1 MNKLERWTRTI
12 NEYVDTHGEGYLCWC
27 PINKGETLRSCKLYQ
42 IGIDINRHYMR
53 LRLYFIPE
61 GAKDEPKQDRLF
73 IFDFRPAL
81 YLSCTLIETRRDK
94 MREAEYI
101 AHTETGKF
109 FRINGLQPIEGVA
122 ELVEAITARFYFLN
136 RF

>member
-12 NEYVDTHGEGYLCWC
+12 NEYVDTRGEGYLCWC
-27 PINKGETLRSCKLYQ
+27 PINRGEYLRSCKLYQ
-42 IGIDINRHYMR
+42 IGIDINRYYMR
-53 LRLYFIPE
+53 IRLYFIPE
-61 GAKDEPKQDRLF
+61 GAKDEPRQDRLF
-73 IFDFRPAL
+73 IFDFRPAN
-81 YLSCTLIETRRDK
+81 CFVGCLIETQKDK
-94 MREAEYI
+94 LREAEYI
-101 AHTETGKF
+101 AHTETQKF